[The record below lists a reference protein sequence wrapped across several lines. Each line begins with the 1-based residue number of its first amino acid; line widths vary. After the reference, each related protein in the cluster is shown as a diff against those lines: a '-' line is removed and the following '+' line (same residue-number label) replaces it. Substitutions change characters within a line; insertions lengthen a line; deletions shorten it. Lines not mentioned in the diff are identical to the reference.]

1 MAHTVDATKKRELLP
16 ELNKLIISL
25 SNLSGDVA
33 KLELYDNFEASRRV
47 KRALVDMRNKDLKE
61 FQKKIEETRV
71 FHKREDKFND

>member
-1 MAHTVDATKKRELLP
+1 
-16 ELNKLIISL
+16 
-25 SNLSGDVA
+25 
-33 KLELYDNFEASRRV
+33 V